1 MAELRDVFK
10 SGGVPTVTFVKP
22 LSVELAIPFLIALA
36 VSGGIATAHAEGECL
51 FNKQG
56 QVCTGSPSWDGC
68 RVPQWVWKVGK
79 QRGGTIA
86 TSRSDPIWQ
95 HADCDQRRHTVT
107 WHLPGEDEEVGKAA
121 EQPSDPMKLPPCA
134 VGIVGTPDYNCN

>member
-1 MAELRDVFK
+1 MFAALAAFRLCTP
-10 SGGVPTVTFVKP
+10 GTVTFVKP
-22 LSVELAIPFLIALA
+22 LSVKLAIPFLIALA

-86 TSRSDPIWQ
+86 TSRSD
-95 HADCDQRRHTVT
+95 
-107 WHLPGEDEEVGKAA
+107 LAA
-121 EQPSDPMKLPPCA
+121 C
-134 VGIVGTPDYNCN
+134 